1 MEPFA
6 AGIIPYIYIP
16 TSNLLTECYYLLGL
30 EKSNNLWSGFV
41 GNSNEGESISDTAL
55 REFNEETVFIFEE
68 YTNYIKEEL
77 KDKNYYKDT
86 TSTGKDVYI
95 YFIEFP
101 IESQEKIKDFM
112 NNKAKCE
119 EEHFHEKSILR
130 WFTIDE
136 IKHSKKVF
144 HKLKQLLTS

>member
-6 AGIIPYIYIP
+6 AGIIPYIF
-16 TSNLLTECYYLLGL
+16 TSDLICYYLLGL

-41 GNSNEGESISDTAL
+41 GNSNEGETITDTAL

-68 YTNYIKEEL
+68 YIPFIKEKL
-77 KDKNYYKDT
+77 KDNYYKDT
-86 TSTGKDVYI
+86 TSTCKDVYI

-112 NNKAKCE
+112 NKKSKCE

-136 IKHSKKVF
+136 IKKSKKIF
-144 HKLKQLLTS
+144 YRLKKMLLHF